1 MHKQLS
7 KTSADLNPH
16 WLHDASVIRGLAS
29 KWLRREWATRLHNK
43 SLAVVGCGAGIEDH
57 FKAGS
62 LLV

>member
-29 KWLRREWATRLHNK
+29 KWLRREWATRLHT
-43 SLAVVGCGAGIEDH
+43 VVGCGAGIEDH